1 MSRFYKHF
9 VQLGT
14 IPLYVFTVSPEA
26 MGSDTDDLTAIF
38 LDISGEETLTERQEE
53 APSHA
58 PIEADD
64 DAVDVTEDGL
74 EDAVD
79 VSFERVDSR

>member
-1 MSRFYKHF
+1 
-9 VQLGT
+9 
-14 IPLYVFTVSPEA
+14 
-26 MGSDTDDLTAIF
+26 MGNDTDDLTAIF
-38 LDISGEETLTERQEE
+38 LDISGEETITEPQEE

-64 DAVDVTEDGL
+64 ESVDVTEDGL

-79 VSFERVDSR
+79 VSFQRVDSR